1 MESTTMESKII
12 EGLRKKLN
20 PERFT
25 HSLGVA
31 ETAEKI
37 ALHYGAD
44 ISCARLAGI
53 LHDCARYLTSGEL
66 LDIACKNNIDVGVE
80 EEENPSL
87 LHAPVGLI
95 IARECYNIE
104 DKGVLNAIASHTLGS
119 TDMSKLDKIIYLA
132 DKVEP
137 GRRFQEVGYLRELVY
152 KDMDKAL
159 LWHLDYTI
167 AYLINNAKTIHPQ
180 SVSTRNYILRR
191 LKRRNGLVIKPANS
205 GGSRGK
211 SCKG

>member
-1 MESTTMESKII
+1 MDFKVAENKII
-12 EGLRKKLN
+12 DSLREKLN
-20 PERFT
+20 PERFN

-31 ETAEKI
+31 ETAVKI
-37 ALHYGAD
+37 AVHYGVD
-44 ISCARLAGI
+44 IQKARLAGL
-53 LHDCARYLTSGEL
+53 LHDCARYLSLDEL
-66 LDIACKNNIDVGVE
+66 LDIAKKNNIDVRIE

-95 IARECYNIE
+95 IAKECYNIE
-104 DKGVLNAIASHTLGS
+104 SREVLNAIASHTLGS
-119 TDMSKLDKIIYLA
+119 TDMSELDKIIYLA
-132 DKVEP
+132 DKIEP
-137 GRRFQEVGYLRELVY
+137 GRRFQGVGYLRELVY
-152 KDMDKAL
+152 KDIDEAL

-180 SVSTRNYILRR
+180 SVSTRNFILRR

-205 GGSRGK
+205 GGSRSK